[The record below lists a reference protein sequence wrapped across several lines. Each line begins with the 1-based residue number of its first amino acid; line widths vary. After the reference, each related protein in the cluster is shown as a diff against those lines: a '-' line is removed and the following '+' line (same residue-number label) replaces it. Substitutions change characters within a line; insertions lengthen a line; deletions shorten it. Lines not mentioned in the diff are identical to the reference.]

1 MKKYILM
8 SLSAIVMLSFSG
20 CDKLMEMYGI
30 RKPHPKQAQN
40 SEMPTELKKVDNA
53 SLAKILLK
61 PDRKPINIVR
71 DPFKPLLGESLGA
84 VNPATGKKDEVSVD
98 ISLLGIVKLEND
110 YSALLKS
117 KTQKGVFKVGD
128 VIDAYTVQE
137 ITGDY
142 VVLHG
147 GEKDIKL

>member
-1 MKKYILM
+1 
-8 SLSAIVMLSFSG
+8 
-20 CDKLMEMYGI
+20 
-30 RKPHPKQAQN
+30 
-40 SEMPTELKKVDNA
+40 
-53 SLAKILLK
+53 
-61 PDRKPINIVR
+61 
-71 DPFKPLLGESLGA
+71 
-84 VNPATGKKDEVSVD
+84 VD

-147 GEKDIKL
+147 GEKDIKLERRD